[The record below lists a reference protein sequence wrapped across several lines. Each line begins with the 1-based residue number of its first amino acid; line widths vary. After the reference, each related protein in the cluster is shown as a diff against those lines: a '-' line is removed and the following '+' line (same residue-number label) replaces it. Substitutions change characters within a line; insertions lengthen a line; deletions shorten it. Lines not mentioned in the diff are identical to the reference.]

1 MGFWFTFSKITGFPP
16 MWLFFKPR
24 FIGKR
29 PPIKKGEGVIIAS
42 NHHALVDVALLSMA
56 YPTKWIH
63 FPVAGRISNRN
74 KFVGFI
80 LKEWGTIPVSNNGA
94 DIGVIDNMVKY
105 VKEGKIVGIFPE
117 GKLHVKGVDHPYRP
131 GAVMTALKT
140 GAKIIPIYNDG
151 NYGLFK
157 RTTAVSGEPVDIR
170 EYCSEGN
177 ASSAD
182 IPMLCSVLK
191 KRVEEL
197 EEKIPQKYKRKE

>member
-1 MGFWFTFSKITGFPP
+1 MGFGLTFSKITGFPP

-42 NHHALVDVALLSMA
+42 NHHALVDIALISMA

-63 FPVAGRISNRN
+63 FPVSGRISKRN

-105 VKEGKIVGIFPE
+105 VKDGNVVGIFPE
-117 GKLHVKGVDHPYRP
+117 GKLHVKGESLPYRP
-131 GAVMTALKT
+131 GAVMVALKT

-157 RTTAVSGEPVDIR
+157 RTTVVFGEPFDIR
-170 EYCSEGN
+170 DYCDDALGEHQ
-177 ASSAD
+177 D
-182 IPMLCSVLK
+182 ISYLCSVLK
-191 KRVEEL
+191 GKVEGL
-197 EEKIPQKYKRKE
+197 KEKIPNKK